1 MAINETMAKAK
12 ENFQKTLVHLQ
23 DGYKKLQV
31 GRASAVLVEG
41 LMVEMYGTLQPMK
54 AVANISV
61 PDSKTL
67 SIQPWDKSAIV
78 HIEKAIA
85 NSGLGLNPVN
95 NGLAVII
102 NMPPLTEER
111 RAEVVK
117 KAKTLAEEARIGI
130 RTERQEAQ
138 NAFKRMKADKEITE
152 DEFFGAEA
160 ELQKHADDFNRQI
173 EDTAK
178 AKAADIMTI

>member
-12 ENFQKTLVHLQ
+12 ENFQKTLLHLQ

-31 GRASAVLVEG
+31 GRASSALVEG
-41 LMVEMYGTLQPMK
+41 LMVDMYGTLQPMK

-61 PDSKTL
+61 PDAKTL
-67 SIQPWDKSAIV
+67 SIQPWDRNAIV
-78 HIEKAIA
+78 HIEKSIA

-102 NMPPLTEER
+102 NIPPLTEER

-117 KAKTLAEEARIGI
+117 KAKALAEEARIGI

-138 NAFKRMKADKEITE
+138 NAFKRMKADKELTE
-152 DEFFGAEA
+152 DEFFGAEDD
-160 ELQKHADDFNRQI
+160 LQKNADNFNKQI
-173 EDTAK
+173 EEMAK
-178 AKAADIMTI
+178 AKEKDIMTI